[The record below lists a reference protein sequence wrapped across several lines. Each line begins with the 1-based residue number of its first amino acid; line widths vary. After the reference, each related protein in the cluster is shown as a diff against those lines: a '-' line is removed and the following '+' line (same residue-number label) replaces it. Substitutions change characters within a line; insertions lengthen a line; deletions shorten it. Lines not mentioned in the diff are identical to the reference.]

1 MKFDVCV
8 IGGCGHVGLPLSIAF
23 AVRGKSCAI
32 LDRDRAARDRVRAGL
47 MPFTEEGGAEL
58 LSRALASGKLEVAE
72 DPNVISQSRAV
83 VLVVG
88 TPIDGHLAPSFNAIN
103 TVLEEY
109 RPYFRDGQV
118 LILRST
124 LYPGTSERVARWAK
138 ERGFAL
144 HVATCPERIA
154 QGFALEEIFGLP
166 QLVGSFSDEGKE
178 TAIELFSALTDEIVV
193 LEPLEAELAKLF
205 NNAWRY
211 IKFAAANQFYMIASD
226 CGADFKKVYHGMTY
240 KYPRAADVPGPG
252 FAAGPCLFKDTMQ
265 LAAFTNNQFFIG
277 HSSMLVNEGLPRF
290 VIKQIQSQYDL
301 KPLAVGIL
309 GMAFKANIDDL
320 RDSLSFKLKDLL
332 EMEAREVFCSDP
344 FVERTDFLS
353 TEELVRR
360 SDILIVATPHK
371 VYKTLQLGGKPV
383 MDIWGVLPEQLPLL
397 EIAAP

>member
-23 AVRGKSCAI
+23 ALRGKRCAI
-32 LDRDRAARDRVRAGL
+32 LDRDHGAIARVRAGV
-47 MPFTEEGGAEL
+47 MPFTEEGADEL
-58 LSRALASGKLEVAE
+58 LPRALASGNLEVAD
-72 DPNVISQSRAV
+72 DPSVVSQSRAV

-88 TPIDGHLAPSFNAIN
+88 TPIDGHLAPSFNAIDS
-103 TVLEEY
+103 VLQEY
-109 RPYFRDGQV
+109 RPHFRDGQV

-124 LYPGTSERVARWAK
+124 LYPGTSQRVARWVHDHGL
-138 ERGFAL
+138 RL

-154 QGFALEEIFGLP
+154 QGFALREIFGLP
-166 QLVGSFSDEGKE
+166 QLVGSFSDEGRQ
-178 TAIELFSALTDEIVV
+178 TAIELFSALTEEIVV
-193 LEPLEAELAKLF
+193 LDPLEAELAKLF

-211 IKFAAANQFYMIASD
+211 IKFGAANQFYMIATE

-240 KYPRAADVPGPG
+240 KYPRAADVPAQG

-277 HSSMLVNEGLPRF
+277 HSSMLVNEGLPHF
-290 VIKQIQSQYDL
+290 VIKQMQKQHDL
-301 KPLAVGIL
+301 STMTVGIL

-332 EMEAREVFCSDP
+332 EMEAREVHCSDP
-344 FVERTDFLS
+344 YVERDDFLS

-360 SDILIVATPHK
+360 CDILVVATPHEE
-371 VYKTLQLGGKPV
+371 YKTLQLHGKPF
-383 MDIWGVLPEQLPLL
+383 MDIWNVLPEQKVLL
-397 EIAAP
+397 EVAAL